1 MDRDV
6 KIEGK
11 YLVDANTSETL
22 GRVFVKDGVQ
32 YTVPLDYNPKF
43 KDQDVTL
50 AKTMV
55 HEGYLYIR
63 LNDII

>member
-1 MDRDV
+1 MDREV

-22 GRVFVKDGVQ
+22 GRVVVIDGVQ
-32 YTVPLDYNPKF
+32 YTVPLDYKPRF
-43 KDQDVTL
+43 TQQDVTV
-50 AKTMV
+50 AKTIV

-63 LNDII
+63 LNDIV

>member
-1 MDRDV
+1 MDREV

-22 GRVFVKDGVQ
+22 GRVMVIDGVQ
-32 YTVPLDYNPKF
+32 YTVPLDYKPRF
-43 KDQDVTL
+43 TQQDVTV
-50 AKTMV
+50 AKTIV

-63 LNDII
+63 LNDIV

>member
-1 MDRDV
+1 MDRKV

-11 YLVDANTSETL
+11 YLVDAKTSETV
-22 GRVFVKDGVQ
+22 GRVIVRDGVQ
-32 YTVPLDYNPKF
+32 YTVPLDYNTKLENQPI
-43 KDQDVTL
+43 TS
-50 AKTMV
+50 AKTIV

>member
-11 YLVDANTSETL
+11 YLIDANTSETV
-22 GRVFVKDGVQ
+22 GRVIVQDGVQ

-43 KDQDVTL
+43 TQRDVTV
-50 AKTMV
+50 V

>member
-11 YLVDANTSETL
+11 YLIDANTSETL

>member
-1 MDRDV
+1 MDREV

-11 YLVDANTSETL
+11 YLIDSNTSETL

>member
-1 MDRDV
+1 MGREV

>member
-6 KIEGK
+6 KIDGK

-22 GRVFVKDGVQ
+22 GRVMVIDGVQ
-32 YTVPLDYNPKF
+32 YTVPLDYKPRF
-43 KDQDVTL
+43 TQQDVTV
-50 AKTMV
+50 AKTIV

-63 LNDII
+63 LNDIV

>member
-1 MDRDV
+1 MDREV

-11 YLVDANTSETL
+11 YLIDANTSETV
-22 GRVFVKDGVQ
+22 GRVIVQDGVQ

-43 KDQDVTL
+43 TQRDVFA

>member
-1 MDRDV
+1 MGRKV

>member
-11 YLVDANTSETL
+11 YLIDANTSETL

-55 HEGYLYIR
+55 HDGYLYIR

>member
-1 MDRDV
+1 MGREI

>member
-1 MDRDV
+1 MDREV

-11 YLVDANTSETL
+11 YLVDAKTSETL

-50 AKTMV
+50 AKTIV

>member
-1 MDRDV
+1 MDREV

-11 YLVDANTSETL
+11 YLVDANTSETV
-22 GRVFVKDGVQ
+22 GRVFVRDGVQ
-32 YTVPLDYNPKF
+32 YTVPLDYNAKF
-43 KDQDVTL
+43 IDQPFTS